1 MDNRLW
7 RVLTVVFGLL
17 FLVVLALVVLFGVRL
32 FQNNSIKD
40 KETSDKL
47 AAQEEQLKQECQTEK
62 EKDIV
67 QYVSDEIFGSF
78 KFGYPKIWSTNV
90 TQEEGASEELMF
102 LADPNLITIDKKK
115 TNTITALRVVVYSDK
130 YETKLAEVED
140 SNTDTKLLTESD
152 VKVSGIAGKKF
163 IGKDEETGNN
173 VGFILVPLRDKTLYI
188 GTDNYSKYKDQYE
201 KITNSFNLSK

>member
-1 MDNRLW
+1 M
-7 RVLTVVFGLL
+7 
-17 FLVVLALVVLFGVRL
+17 VVLFGVRL